1 MRAVELSKNFLRVC
15 KNDAPSIAEKIS
27 SAYKE
32 KIERNRSA
40 LISIIKTIILCG
52 KQNIAL
58 RGKTDDSTINSFDC
72 VISVFIC
79 HNTLKYLSPISDGL
93 QNPECD
99 LVRAADQAH
108 ALVTFLSSKREDV
121 SFYAKVWHEATSLA
135 DANEITVDKP
145 RTAARQIHRTNV
157 HAETAK
163 EYWRLN
169 TQLQERLCDSRP
181 RLKAQ
186 YLLSHKINLLT
197 NDMWQDIKECYSDFL
212 PHRDNIDDELEFVLW
227 GLTVGGTQILY
238 EDNLGMI
245 DFYPSDHLGV
255 VYISE
260 ADLVTGTGYRKKLAK
275 LRKANTVPIQ
285 VIAERTT
292 TSCQYYFSLQKFCMM
307 ELGFILVPVPS
318 QVEAGSLL
326 AQMVSSEG
334 RQESNPFSK
343 KRNPPSYDQALLN
356 TVQCIPKLGD
366 IKAKLLLE
374 KFSSLNG
381 IHKAS
386 KDELAAVV
394 GKASAQHIKNF
405 LGQMS

>member
-1 MRAVELSKNFLRVC
+1 SAPLTLIGKKQRRVPNFAFDEDKYPTLSYSPSLDGVFCNVCVAFSKNQNVLSTKPLTDWSNAKKVVDTHLGTKEHMRAVELSKNFLRVC

-58 RGKTDDSTINSFDC
+58 RGKTDDSSNFRELLKFRAETDEALNYHLQNSPPNAKYITINSFDF
-72 VISVFIC
+72 VICVFIC

-121 SFYAKVWHEATSLA
+121 SFYDKVWHEATSLA

-169 TQLQERLCDSRP
+169 VFNEFVDHLKTQLQERLCDSRP

-197 NDMWQDIKECYSDFL
+197 NDMWQDIKECYNFPRDSSD
-212 PHRDNIDDELEFVLW
+212 
-227 GLTVGGTQILY
+227 
-238 EDNLGMI
+238 
-245 DFYPSDHLGV
+245 V
-255 VYISE
+255 V
-260 ADLVTGTGYRKKLAK
+260 
-275 LRKANTVPIQ
+275 P
-285 VIAERTT
+285 
-292 TSCQYYFSLQKFCMM
+292 
-307 ELGFILVPVPS
+307 
-318 QVEAGSLL
+318 
-326 AQMVSSEG
+326 
-334 RQESNPFSK
+334 
-343 KRNPPSYDQALLN
+343 
-356 TVQCIPKLGD
+356 
-366 IKAKLLLE
+366 
-374 KFSSLNG
+374 
-381 IHKAS
+381 
-386 KDELAAVV
+386 
-394 GKASAQHIKNF
+394 
-405 LGQMS
+405 